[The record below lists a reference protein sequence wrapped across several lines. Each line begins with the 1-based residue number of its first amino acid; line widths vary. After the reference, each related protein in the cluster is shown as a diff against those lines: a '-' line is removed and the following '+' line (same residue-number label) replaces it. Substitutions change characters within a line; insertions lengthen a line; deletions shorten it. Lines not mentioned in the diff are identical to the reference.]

1 MIHILSLL
9 MFTLASAQAPDVGQ
23 THGPTVVFVCE
34 HGVAKS
40 VIAARHF
47 NKLAIERGL
56 AVRAVS
62 RGVELEPAVPDR
74 VRDGL
79 RSEGVPLPSGF
90 VPTRVRASDTKAAAR
105 VVTFDLQL
113 PGDATTASAINWVGV
128 PAVSDGYAAA
138 SAEIQARVEAL
149 IAELSA
155 RQR

>member
-1 MIHILSLL
+1 MHVLSLL
-9 MFTLASAQAPDVGQ
+9 TLALASAQAPAVGQ
-23 THGPTVVFVCE
+23 AHGPTVVFVCE

-40 VIAARHF
+40 VIAASHF
-47 NKLAIERGL
+47 NKLATERGL

-62 RGVELEPAVPDR
+62 RGVDLEAVVPDR

-90 VPTRVRASDTKAAAR
+90 VPTRVNASDTKAATR

-113 PGDATTASAINWVGV
+113 PGDATTAGAVNWVGV
-128 PAVSDGYAAA
+128 PAVSDGYAIA
-138 SAEIQARVEAL
+138 SAEIRARVAAL

>member
-1 MIHILSLL
+1 MIPVLSLL
-9 MFTLASAQAPDVGQ
+9 IFALASAQAPGVEQ
-23 THGPTVVFVCE
+23 AHGPTVVFVCE

-40 VIAARHF
+40 VIAASHF
-47 NKLAIERGL
+47 NKLATERGL

-62 RGVELEPAVPDR
+62 RGIDLEPVVPDR

-90 VPTRVRASDTKAAAR
+90 IPTRVRASDMRAAAR

-113 PGDATTASAINWVGV
+113 PGDATTADAVNWVGV

-138 SAEIQARVEAL
+138 SADIRARVEAL
-149 IAELSA
+149 IAELAA